1 MIQELKD
8 TPNTMV
14 GFMATHDVT
23 KEDFDKIV
31 LPAVA
36 ELVKRTDKLNYLFV
50 LETPLKNFTI
60 GAWMTDAMFTLNNIN
75 KWNRA
80 AIVTDAEGV
89 KAFTKIFS
97 KVMPGE
103 FRGFN
108 HDELNQAIKWV
119 GEQEGHSPKQVLQ
132 EEGDSRE

>member
-14 GFMATHDVT
+14 GFVATHDVS
-23 KEDFDKIV
+23 KEDFDKVV
-31 LPAVA
+31 LPAVD

-50 LETPLKNFTI
+50 LETPLRNFTI
-60 GAWMTDAMFTLNNIN
+60 GAWMTDAMLGLNNIN

-80 AIVTDAEGV
+80 AIVTDTEGV
-89 KAFTKIFS
+89 KSFTKLFS

-103 FRGFN
+103 FKGFN
-108 HDELNQAIKWV
+108 QDELSEAIRWV
-119 GEQEGHSPKQVLQ
+119 GEQDGHSPKLVFQ
-132 EEGDSRE
+132 EEGDSKE